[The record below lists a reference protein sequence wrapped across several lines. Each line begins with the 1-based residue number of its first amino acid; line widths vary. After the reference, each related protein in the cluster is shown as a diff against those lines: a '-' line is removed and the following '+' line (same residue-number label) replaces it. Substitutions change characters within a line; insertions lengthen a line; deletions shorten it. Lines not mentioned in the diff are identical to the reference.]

1 MFIKIK
7 EFVSDLFSDDSETE
21 GGEEAVA
28 YAAPPPVTAEQLRL
42 GYLNEA
48 AAGEARLAEA
58 INASLDGTD
67 FSPTKYLTFSYPNG
81 INFTDDPNS
90 APYMSLDIFEYRRE
104 SYAQSRKTGFYDE
117 TGKRTYAF
125 STDVITAIYLPLPG
139 NLGYNVSNSF
149 TEFQS
154 IFNAISDANWDSLSA
169 DVKNALATATGIP
182 LSELMELDS
191 GSLSAAASTAAPLLK
206 NMLLGGGIREGAA
219 NSLKQASLQTGTA
232 LNPMAEMK
240 YIAPDIM
247 THQFDYTLIPT
258 NEEEGKIIRA
268 IIKTL
273 REFSTGGTYATGS
286 DLVLKYPAL
295 FNISFLANDGTFIKG
310 LMRIPDCYL
319 ANFSVVYNPIGQG
332 RLMKDNTPTS
342 YRISMTFKL
351 TKALTRNDLKLYDPY
366 NYESFSG
373 TKRDTGVDLAQ

>member
-1 MFIKIK
+1 MRTG
-7 EFVSDLFSDDSETE
+7 EGDD
-21 GGEEAVA
+21 GGRAHRRRACRADDVHGG
-28 YAAPPPVTAEQLRL
+28 VR
-42 GYLNEA
+42 
-48 AAGEARLAEA
+48 AG
-58 INASLDGTD
+58 AS
-67 FSPTKYLTFSYPNG
+67 
-81 INFTDDPNS
+81 
-90 APYMSLDIFEYRRE
+90 
-104 SYAQSRKTGFYDE
+104 
-117 TGKRTYAF
+117 
-125 STDVITAIYLPLPG
+125 
-139 NLGYNVSNSF
+139 
-149 TEFQS
+149 
-154 IFNAISDANWDSLSA
+154 
-169 DVKNALATATGIP
+169 
-182 LSELMELDS
+182 
-191 GSLSAAASTAAPLLK
+191 
-206 NMLLGGGIREGAA
+206 
-219 NSLKQASLQTGTA
+219 NSLKQASLQSGTA

-258 NEEEGKIIRA
+258 NEQEGKVIRA

-366 NYESFSG
+366 NYESFSS
-373 TKRDTGVDLAQ
+373 TKRDSGVDLAQ

>member
-7 EFVSDLFSDDSETE
+7 EFVDDLFSDVPETV
-21 GGEEAVA
+21 GGEEADA
-28 YAAPPPVTAEQLRL
+28 YEAIPFAHREAAV

-48 AAGEARLAEA
+48 AYAEAAKARLMNEELQS
-58 INASLDGTD
+58 NKYPDD
-67 FSPTKYLTFSYPNG
+67 YLTFSYPLG
-81 INFTDDPNS
+81 INFPNSANS

-104 SYAQSRKTGFYDE
+104 SYAQTRNTGYYDR
-117 TGKRTYAF
+117 TGKREYAF
-125 STDVITAIYLPLPG
+125 SSDVITAIYLPLPG

-154 IFNAISDANWDSLSA
+154 IFNAISDGNWDALSDDVKKGLSA
-169 DVKNALATATGIP
+169 TMGIP
-182 LSELMELDS
+182 LNDLMKLDVD
-191 GSLSAAASTAAPLLK
+191 SLKAAASTVAPLLK

-258 NEEEGKIIRA
+258 NEEEGKEIRA

-366 NYESFSG
+366 DYEG
-373 TKRDTGVDLAQ
+373 YKGAVKRGDEDINE

>member
-1 MFIKIK
+1 MIEIKD
-7 EFVSDLFSDDSETE
+7 ELYASPTALAQDD
-21 GGEEAVA
+21 EEAAA
-28 YAAPPPVTAEQLRL
+28 YMALYGGGKQAAV

-48 AAGEARLAEA
+48 AADEAATA
-58 INASLDGTD
+58 IYVNDMLSRSKDERG
-67 FSPTKYLTFSYPNG
+67 SSYITFSYPLG
-81 INFTDDPNS
+81 IDSTYSANS

-104 SYAQSRKTGFYDE
+104 SYAQTRKTGYRDR

-125 STDVITAIYLPLPG
+125 STDVITAIHLPLPG

-154 IFNAISDANWDSLSA
+154 IFNAISDANWGALSE
-169 DVKNALATATGIP
+169 DVKNGIAAATGVP
-182 LSELMELDS
+182 LEELMELDA
-191 GSLSAAASTAAPLLK
+191 GSLSAAVSTAAPLLK
-206 NMLLGGGIREGAA
+206 NMLLGGGIRAGAA
-219 NSLKQASLQTGTA
+219 NSLKQASLQSGTA

-258 NEEEGKIIRA
+258 NEEEGKVIRG

-273 REFSTGGTYATGS
+273 REFSTGGTYTTGS

-295 FNISFLANDGTFIKG
+295 FNISFLANDGSFIKG

-366 NYESFSG
+366 DYESEGGLMIPMGKFINE
-373 TKRDTGVDLAQ
+373 